1 MPFIVGFGINS
12 SDDVEW
18 FNNYSDGAVVGSA
31 ILKKVL
37 DDPTNKPVYNFV
49 KNLKGTL
56 NENWNSR
63 SNRKF

>member
-1 MPFIVGFGINS
+1 MRVKDNSECPFIVGFGINS

-49 KNLKGTL
+49 KNLKGTT
-56 NENWNSR
+56 
-63 SNRKF
+63 K